1 MNDELISRMLNNYR
15 RVVETL
21 DPIFESPEKCSIYN
35 DRPDTKMTGFTQV
48 KGRKRRSRKQRKNDK
63 QLKRKK
69 Q

>member
-48 KGRKRRSRKQRKNDK
+48 KGRRRLKRKQRKQ
-63 QLKRKK
+63 QLKNRKK
-69 Q
+69 

>member
-15 RVVETL
+15 RVVEIL
-21 DPIFESPEKCSIYN
+21 DPIFESPERCSIYN

-48 KGRKRRSRKQRKNDK
+48 KGRRRLTKKQRKQ
-63 QLKRKK
+63 QLKTKK

>member
-35 DRPDTKMTGFTQV
+35 DRPNTKLTGFTQI
-48 KGRKRRSRKQRKNDK
+48 KGRRRLTKKQRKQ
-63 QLKRKK
+63 QLKNKK

>member
-21 DPIFESPEKCSIYN
+21 DPIFENPEKCSIYN
-35 DRPDTKMTGFTQV
+35 DRPDTKMTGFTRI
-48 KGRKRRSRKQRKNDK
+48 KGRKHPTKKQRKQ
-63 QLKRKK
+63 QLKNKK